1 MWHPMEI
8 HSPFPATTPKPPEP
22 TKDTMSK
29 RAVTEYPI
37 HDILA
42 TRWSPRSFDPTA
54 VLSPADLGPAFEA
67 ARWAPSANNLQPW
80 QFIVGYRG
88 DETFAKIAEDLSG
101 FNAGWAPD
109 AGALVVAVTNTITA
123 SGRDNAYA
131 RYDLGQSVAHFTIQA
146 TANGHMT
153 HQMGGFDIDALT
165 VALGVSEP
173 WEIVSLIAVGA
184 LGDPNKLPEDR
195 REAETGPRARKPLT
209 EVVR

>member
-1 MWHPMEI
+1 
-8 HSPFPATTPKPPEP
+8 
-22 TKDTMSK
+22 MSK

-37 HDILA
+37 NDA
-42 TRWSPRSFDPTA
+42 MANRWSPRSFDPTA
-54 VLSPADLGPAFEA
+54 VLTAADLGPAFEA

-109 AGALVVAVTNTITA
+109 ASALVVAVTNTVTA

-131 RYDLGQSVAHFTIQA
+131 RYDLGQAVAHFTIQA
-146 TANGHMT
+146 TADGHMT

-165 VALGVSEP
+165 IALGVTEP

-195 REAETGPRARKPLT
+195 REAETGPRERKPLS

>member
-1 MWHPMEI
+1 
-8 HSPFPATTPKPPEP
+8 
-22 TKDTMSK
+22 MSK
-29 RAVTEYPI
+29 RAITEYPI
-37 HDILA
+37 NDALA
-42 TRWSPRSFDPTA
+42 NRWSPRSFDSTA
-54 VLSPADLGPAFEA
+54 VLTAADLGPAFEA
-67 ARWAPSANNLQPW
+67 ARWAPLANNLQPW

-88 DETFAKIAEDLSG
+88 DETFAKIVNDLSG

-109 AGALVVAVTNTITA
+109 ASALVVTVTNTRTA

-146 TANGHMT
+146 TADGHMT

-165 VALGVSEP
+165 IALDITEP

-184 LGDPNKLPEDR
+184 LGDPTKLPEDR
-195 REAETGPRARKPLT
+195 RGAETGPRERKPLS